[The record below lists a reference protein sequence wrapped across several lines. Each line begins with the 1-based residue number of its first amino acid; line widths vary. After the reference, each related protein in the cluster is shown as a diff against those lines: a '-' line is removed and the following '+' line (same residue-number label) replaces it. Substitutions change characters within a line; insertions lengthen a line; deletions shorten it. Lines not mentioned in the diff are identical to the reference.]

1 MATIG
6 GRPIAPT
13 EAAAETGDRLRPL
26 PKGERADRQVGEGI
40 LAVEG
45 YNLVSADLN
54 IPQSRYARQ
63 PPLGKGALL
72 SANQRPLQTP
82 ICFLQ
87 SLVFAFIQLQ
97 NHRTVKFILCIVA
110 VIANRHCIG

>member
-6 GRPIAPT
+6 RSPIAPT

-45 YNLVSADLN
+45 YIEASSNLS
-54 IPQSRYARQ
+54 IPQSRQAVPAPVR
-63 PPLGKGALL
+63 LGGLFVNT
-72 SANQRPLQTP
+72 STNPD
-82 ICFLQ
+82 
-87 SLVFAFIQLQ
+87 
-97 NHRTVKFILCIVA
+97 
-110 VIANRHCIG
+110 

>member
-6 GRPIAPT
+6 RSPIAPT

-45 YNLVSADLN
+45 YIWDFAELS
-54 IPQSRYARQ
+54 IPQSRQAVPAPFRQ
-63 PPLGKGALL
+63 GGLTGGAEVRGGGIRV
-72 SANQRPLQTP
+72 SGGGIPN
-82 ICFLQ
+82 
-87 SLVFAFIQLQ
+87 S
-97 NHRTVKFILCIVA
+97 
-110 VIANRHCIG
+110 